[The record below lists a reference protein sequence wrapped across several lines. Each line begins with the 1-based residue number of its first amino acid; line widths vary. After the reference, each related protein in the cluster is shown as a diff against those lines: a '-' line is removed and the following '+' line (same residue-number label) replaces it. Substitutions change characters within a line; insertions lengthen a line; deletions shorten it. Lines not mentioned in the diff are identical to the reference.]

1 MEALLTPDT
10 VVKLFATALVVVF
23 ATAVAERTTAFIGA
37 MIAALPV
44 SAGPAYL
51 FIAMEHGAEFVSKSA
66 LTGAGVNVMTG
77 PFLFCVAGLMPR
89 FGPVVSLAVGGV
101 VWSTGAYLILH
112 AGLGAFTVFALS
124 AAVYPALHLMSRRWQ
139 TYEMPPRGALR
150 YSDIFLR
157 IVAVA
162 CVVLAVLQTGRILGP
177 NAAGLVALIP
187 VVWLSVTLITYARM
201 GRQACSAVLSNGIFG
216 MFGYCFALTA
226 LHYLAPQSGLVI
238 GLSAALLIAV
248 GWNAGLSIFRLR
260 PLKAA

>member
-1 MEALLTPDT
+1 MEALLTLDT
-10 VVKLFATALVVVF
+10 FVKLLATALVVVV

-51 FIAMEHGAEFVSKSA
+51 FIAMEHGADFVSKSA

-89 FGPVVSLAVGGV
+89 YGPVVSLAVGGS
-101 VWSTGAYLILH
+101 VWAAGASLILH
-112 AGLGAFTVFALS
+112 TEVGALTVFVLS
-124 AAVYPALHLMSRRWQ
+124 ALVFPTLHMLSRRWQ
-139 TYEMPPRGALR
+139 SYEMPPRAALR
-150 YSDIFLR
+150 YSDILLR

-201 GRQACSAVLSNGIFG
+201 GRRACSAVLSNGIFG

-226 LHYLAPQSGLVI
+226 LHYLAPHSGLVI
-238 GLSAALLIAV
+238 GLSAALAITV
-248 GWNAGLSIFRLR
+248 GWNAGLSLLRLR
-260 PLKAA
+260 ILKPA